1 MKKIWILTLITCLL
15 LASCGGNSQTSS
27 QNSEPTSASSVSE
40 SSESSAENET
50 ESEAESGNENG
61 NESESS
67 ESSDILDETSAQ
79 TSSEPET
86 EESSAETVPETEET
100 LQPAVHTG
108 DVDLKSFPADARS
121 WIYDSRFTS
130 IPFELQAEAGGV
142 GAVEAWAGERGWII
156 NLADFFHDFEMT
168 ADQVNSIL
176 FDQQLEIPP
185 DITAEEVEILCSDD
199 WAAINNL
206 MVSPYAVASETG
218 DIYTIFWLGEH
229 SAEDYAKAG
238 LDAEAIASAI
248 QQTQALNIQETD
260 SYCEQAQQS
269 LASYQALQ
277 P

>member
-50 ESEAESGNENG
+50 ESEAESGNE
-61 NESESS
+61 S
-67 ESSDILDETSAQ
+67 ESSDSSDISGETSAQ

-86 EESSAETVPETEET
+86 EESSETAPETEET

-142 GAVEAWAGERGWII
+142 GAVEAWAGERDWII

-206 MVSPYAVASETG
+206 MVSRYAVASESG

-229 SAEDYAKAG
+229 SAEDYAEAG

>member
-27 QNSEPTSASSVSE
+27 QNPEPSSASSVSE

-50 ESEAESGNENG
+50 ESESESG

-67 ESSDILDETSAQ
+67 DSSDISGETSAQ

-86 EESSAETVPETEET
+86 EESSETVPETEET

-142 GAVEAWAGERGWII
+142 GAVEAWAEEHDWLI

-206 MVSPYAVASETG
+206 MVSPYAVASESG

-229 SAEDYAKAG
+229 SAEDYAEAG